1 MRRRYALAAVG
12 LSVLLTLGGL
22 LVVDLYLHH
31 KYRDLVGM
39 NAWGYRGP
47 VVGKKQPGEWRIVV
61 LGESTAFGY
70 GVHWTEAWPAQ
81 LERLL
86 TTPERKVTVVN
97 LAYNNEGAHSY
108 AYTLTD
114 YAYLKADTVLF
125 YSGYNDLGRNTQ
137 VYRHESFL
145 FRWTGYWPILPLIAS
160 EKAMAIR
167 YGGRLEDAYWG
178 RATTFR
184 PTLAQRTAAS
194 ALEAGVALSRG
205 LDQLG
210 QPLPRVEMPQTALCG
225 VWSGYCERMAVA
237 VRAVLGR
244 QQTPI
249 LITQP
254 YIHPS
259 HRQQQAALWR
269 YLPNLVSRDLQRIDL
284 GDDVIDL
291 HDPALSY
298 DGMHLTAAGNAV
310 IADRVATAVRRK

>member
-1 MRRRYALAAVG
+1 M
-12 LSVLLTLGGL
+12 LTLCGL
-22 LVVDLYLHH
+22 LAVDLYLHH

-39 NAWGYRGP
+39 NIWGYRGP
-47 VVGKKQPGEWRIVV
+47 VVGRKLPGERRILV

-70 GVHWTEAWPAQ
+70 GVRWDEAWPAQ

-86 TTPERKVTVVN
+86 STPAHPVSVVN

-108 AYTLTD
+108 PFTLAD
-114 YAYLKADTVLF
+114 YAYLDADAVLF
-125 YSGYNDLGRNTQ
+125 YSGYNDLGSNTQ
-137 VYRHESFL
+137 VYRHESFV
-145 FRWTGYWPILPLIAS
+145 FRWTGYFPLLPMIAQ

-178 RATTFR
+178 RVTTFR
-184 PTLAQRTAAS
+184 PTIAQRTAAA

-210 QPLPRVEMPQTALCG
+210 QPLPLTEMPQTALCG
-225 VWSGYCERMAVA
+225 VWSGYCESMALA

-244 QQTPI
+244 KQTPI

-259 HRQQQAALWR
+259 HRAQQAALWE
-269 YLPNLVSRDLQRIDL
+269 YLPRNVSRDVRRIDL
-284 GDDVIDL
+284 GDGVIDL
-291 HDPALSY
+291 HDPTLAY

-310 IADRVATAVRRK
+310 IAQRIAGALAP